1 MKHKRIRNDILLALA
16 VLLAAGAFYW
26 VFHTSSSRGQW
37 AVIEQNGTEIARLSL
52 FERTSYPVITDLGR
66 NVIQTGH
73 GCVWMEMAD
82 CPDGLCIGAGKISTC
97 AERIV
102 CLPHRLVVRVEGSTE
117 SLDDIVN

>member
-66 NVIQTGH
+66 NVIQQVMVVFGWKWLIVRM
-73 GCVWMEMAD
+73 GCALVPEKFPQALSVSYA
-82 CPDGLCIGAGKISTC
+82 C
-97 AERIV
+97 RIV
-102 CLPHRLVVRVEGSTE
+102 WLCVLKAARNRWM
-117 SLDDIVN
+117 I